1 MRLKDGKGGISVE
14 NYKAEKKKINGIF
27 LLLCIVKALI
37 IGLGYALS
45 YILSAVSDSRNLYE
59 KLIYD
64 IYTYDSLPGIL
75 SELGIS
81 LLSAAVPLII
91 YFALKGKGTVRETM
105 FLSKPTFFQTGY
117 VMGATVI
124 ISSIVSNIGI
134 IFIYGFYNIF
144 GFDPNAYYISAQFP
158 ANLWYMPPVF
168 MLIAFLPALL
178 EEFLFRGALMGG
190 MRKFGRGFVILM
202 SGLTFMMMHNT
213 LEQLPLALSAGIC
226 LAYFTY
232 KFRSIWAPVI
242 THFVINLNSAII
254 SLMSQLMD
262 NQTFAFA
269 YIIYSLLFNSLMIG
283 FMVAGPILYG
293 FKLPAVDKPTNQDK
307 KGRARLVF
315 TSPFFYIFI
324 LLFLFSVGR
333 LIVDVVSFGL
343 N

>member
-1 MRLKDGKGGISVE
+1 ME

-45 YILSAVSDSRNLYE
+45 YTLVALSDNQKFYE
-59 KLIYD
+59 KLIYEV
-64 IYTYDSLPGIL
+64 YTYDSLSGIL
-75 SELGIS
+75 LEMGIF
-81 LLSAAVPLII
+81 LLATAVPLII
-91 YFALKGKGTVRETM
+91 YFALKGTVRETM

-117 VMGATVI
+117 VIGATTI
-124 ISSIVSNIGI
+124 ISGLASNIGAT
-134 IFIYGFYNIF
+134 FIYKFYELF
-144 GFDPNAYYISAQFP
+144 GFDPNEYYISAEYP
-158 ANLWYMPPVF
+158 SNLWYIPPVF

-178 EEFLFRGALMGG
+178 EELLFRGALMGG
-190 MRKFGRGFVILM
+190 MRKFGRVFVILM

-242 THFVINLNSAII
+242 THFVINLNSAITG
-254 SLMSQLMD
+254 LMFRLMD
-262 NQTFAFA
+262 NQTFVFA
-269 YIIYSLLFNSLMIG
+269 YIIYSLLFYSLMIG
-283 FMVAGPILYG
+283 FLVAGPILYG
-293 FKLPAVDKPTNQDK
+293 FKLPAVDKPTAQEK

-315 TSPFFYIFI
+315 TSPFFYVFI
-324 LLFLFSVGR
+324 LLFIFSVGR
-333 LIVDVVSFGL
+333 LIVDVVSLGL

>member
-1 MRLKDGKGGISVE
+1 ME
-14 NYKAEKKKINGIF
+14 NYKTEKKKINGIF
-27 LLLCIVKALI
+27 LLLCVVKALV

-45 YILSAVSDSRNLYE
+45 YTIAALSDTRNLYE
-59 KLIYD
+59 KLVYD
-64 IYTYDSLPGIL
+64 VYTYDSLSGIL

-81 LLSAAVPLII
+81 LLSVAVPLII
-91 YFALKGKGTVRETM
+91 YFALKGKGTVKETM

-117 VMGATVI
+117 VMGITVI
-124 ISSIVSNIGI
+124 ISSLVSNIGI
-134 IFIYGFYNIF
+134 IIIYNFYGIF
-144 GFDPNAYYISAQFP
+144 GFDPEAYYISAQFP
-158 ANLWYMPPVF
+158 TNLWYMPPVF

-178 EEFLFRGALMGG
+178 EELLFRGALMGG
-190 MRKFGRGFVILM
+190 MRKFGRGFVIIM

-232 KFRSIWAPVI
+232 KFRSIWAAVI

-254 SLMSQLMD
+254 SIMLQNMD
-262 NQTFAFA
+262 ETSFVVV
-269 YIIYSLLFNSLMIG
+269 YVVYSLFFYSLMIG

-293 FKLPAVDKPTNQDK
+293 FKLPVVDKPKAEEK

-324 LLFLFSVGR
+324 LLFIFSIGR
-333 LIVDVVSFGL
+333 LILDVISFGV